1 MWHVSSRS
9 GVATLYA
16 LVTYLLPPPTP
27 QLAATRPPGSQ
38 SHNHVTIR
46 INASAAAAAVYDTI
60 RYEMLV

>member
-38 SHNHVTIR
+38 SQNHVTIR